1 MTLKE
6 RVLEVLK
13 NKGPLTLQQL
23 YHAFPEH
30 SRPSIRG
37 TVYKLLYRGA
47 VRRDGKGRYAFAA
60 EDTRRLGREPKS
72 GRPSEPAEKPGTMH
86 RARKGRETK
95 PRRPLKPVENPRSD
109 RLAKDMH
116 KAREAVSAEAA
127 LADALCR
134 FAEGFGLALA
144 ASGKTCQKHGSRCR
158 TKASRPRRDKESPH

>member
-23 YHAFPEH
+23 YHAFPSH

-60 EDTRRLGREPKS
+60 E
-72 GRPSEPAEKPGTMH
+72 PAEKPGTMH
-86 RARKGRETK
+86 RARG
-95 PRRPLKPVENPRSD
+95 V
-109 RLAKDMH
+109 
-116 KAREAVSAEAA
+116 VSAEAA

-158 TKASRPRRDKESPH
+158 TKARPRRDKESPH